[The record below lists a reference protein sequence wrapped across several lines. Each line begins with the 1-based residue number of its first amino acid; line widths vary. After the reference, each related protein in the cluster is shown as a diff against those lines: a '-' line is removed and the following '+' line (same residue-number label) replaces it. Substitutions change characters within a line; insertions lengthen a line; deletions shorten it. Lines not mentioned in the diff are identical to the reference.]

1 MVVSEPIDADA
12 GGAVIRRT
20 VSPVADD
27 ARTPDTP
34 SGWWRQLPAVA
45 ARISQGGVLPRLLA
59 ELTTGQG
66 LPDLRGCGPSVPALV
81 SR

>member
-1 MVVSEPIDADA
+1 MLMPAVL
-12 GGAVIRRT
+12 VIRRT

-59 ELTTGQG
+59 ELT
-66 LPDLRGCGPSVPALV
+66 RGKVYQIPT
-81 SR
+81 